1 MGIKYPKRYP
11 PKYYN
16 PNWSPYSSKKISWDA
31 HRKKSSNVSSQ
42 TKSNISSMSKLKTL
56 KYTIT
61 IKDFYQYF

>member
-16 PNWSPYSSKKISWDA
+16 PNWSAYSSKKISWDA

-56 KYTIT
+56 K
-61 IKDFYQYF
+61 